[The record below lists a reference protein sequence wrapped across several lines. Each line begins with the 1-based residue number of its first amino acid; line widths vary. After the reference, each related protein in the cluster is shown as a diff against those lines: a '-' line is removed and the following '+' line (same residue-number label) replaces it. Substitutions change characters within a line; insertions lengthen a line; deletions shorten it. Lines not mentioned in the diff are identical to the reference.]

1 MPAVSLWGKGTV
13 VFLFSSFVS
22 HWMMLLLCRNWLTSP
37 SYSPSRFLQGT
48 HFSNHQHI
56 LFDLIN
62 RVQLGGCFFF
72 FPNWLNQNQTW
83 GWWVH
88 TLLWPENKINGNLKE
103 FQSMSNVRIAL
114 GKHWACKRLFK
125 FRKTGYWQFLESISP
140 SWWVICHAMR
150 DGVLQQFVVDS
161 INFKK
166 CCHHLI

>member
-72 FPNWLNQNQTW
+72 SLTGSIKIRHGGDGYTLYCGLKIRSMAIWRNFNQ
-83 GWWVH
+83 WVMLE
-88 TLLWPENKINGNLKE
+88 LLWENTEHVNDFSSSEKQGIGSFWKVFPLHD
-103 FQSMSNVRIAL
+103 
-114 GKHWACKRLFK
+114 GLFAMPWGMVC
-125 FRKTGYWQFLESISP
+125 FNNSLLIPLISK
-140 SWWVICHAMR
+140 SAAIT
-150 DGVLQQFVVDS
+150 
-161 INFKK
+161 
-166 CCHHLI
+166 